1 MNSVKSLDKS
11 VKETDTKLH
20 AGNQKMLDEEHN
32 DEKLVIELLTV
43 VTNWLLIISGSSYC
57 LVDYHE

>member
-1 MNSVKSLDKS
+1 MNSMKSLDKS

-20 AGNQKMLDEEHN
+20 AGNQNMLHEQHN

-57 LVDYHE
+57 LEAYHE

>member
-1 MNSVKSLDKS
+1 MNSMKSLDKS

-20 AGNQKMLDEEHN
+20 AGNQNMLHEQHN

-57 LVDYHE
+57 LEAYNE

>member
-1 MNSVKSLDKS
+1 MNSMKSLDKS

-20 AGNQKMLDEEHN
+20 AGNQNMLHEEHN

-43 VTNWLLIISGSSYC
+43 VTN
-57 LVDYHE
+57 

>member
-1 MNSVKSLDKS
+1 MNSMKSLDKS

-20 AGNQKMLDEEHN
+20 AGNQKMLDEQHN

-43 VTNWLLIISGSSYC
+43 VTN
-57 LVDYHE
+57 